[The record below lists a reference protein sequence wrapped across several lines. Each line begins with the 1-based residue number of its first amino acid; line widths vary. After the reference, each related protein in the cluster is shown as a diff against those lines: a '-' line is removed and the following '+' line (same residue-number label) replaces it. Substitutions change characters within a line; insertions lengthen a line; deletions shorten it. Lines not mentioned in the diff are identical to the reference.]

1 MACEILVTEDHNEH
15 IARDEANVVQE
26 GTKITA
32 TAKSHLNGEVSSVG
46 GPFVLSWRVNF
57 SGVPIICIIVGETL
71 YNVEE
76 DTLLV
81 LFVCRRTIFG
91 VPGFSSLFSTGVSLC
106 PSFLCSSD
114 LVFLFSLVVDPADV
128 FTLRALKRVV
138 SSNCS
143 VTVRRGFV

>member
-15 IARDEANVVQE
+15 IARDDVNVVQE

-32 TAKSHLNGEVSSVG
+32 TAKSHLNGEGPSVG

-57 SGVPIICIIVGETL
+57 SGVPIICIIAGETL
-71 YNVEE
+71 HNVEE
-76 DTLLV
+76 DTFFFALAV
-81 LFVCRRTIFG
+81 GPCTRTIFG
-91 VPGFSSLFSTGVSLC
+91 VPGFSSLFSTG

-143 VTVRRGFV
+143 VTFRRGFV